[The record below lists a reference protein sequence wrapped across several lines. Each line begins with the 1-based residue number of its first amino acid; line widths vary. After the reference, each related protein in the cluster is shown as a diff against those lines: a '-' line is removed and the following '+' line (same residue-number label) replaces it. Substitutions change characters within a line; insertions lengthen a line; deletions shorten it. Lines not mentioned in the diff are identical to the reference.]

1 MHTAL
6 KAVSYGQK
14 IMENKMSNSQQIQAY
29 IDRIEHQEAI
39 LDDEKNLLKDI
50 YSEMK
55 SQGYEISIIKRIISL
70 RKKTADTRAEEQMLL
85 ETYMSAIGM
94 E

>member
-1 MHTAL
+1 MWNEEI
-6 KAVSYGQK
+6 Q
-14 IMENKMSNSQQIQAY
+14 MSNSQQIQAY

-55 SQGYEISIIKRIISL
+55 SNGYEISIIKRIISL
-70 RKKTADTRAEEQMLL
+70 RKKTADTLAEEQMLL